1 MKAVTLCR
9 FQQMDIE
16 YFCHA
21 YDIDPD
27 YAKLLKKAIKH
38 GVEVLAT

>member
-1 MKAVTLCR
+1 
-9 FQQMDIE
+9 MDIE

-21 YDIDPD
+21 YDIDPE
-27 YAKLLKKAIKH
+27 YSKSLIKAIKH